1 MSSKRKFCINCGKDI
16 PAEAAY
22 CPFCSAMQLD
32 VLPKQVPQ
40 NKTGGNKENNKP
52 NKQTKKTKGTP
63 SRKYWLTRMRR
74 RLALPI

>member
-32 VLPKQVPQ
+32 VLPKPVPQ
-40 NKTGGNKENNKP
+40 NKTGGIEEIN
-52 NKQTKKTKGTP
+52 QTIRRKNHREKKKKHLKLQQVKTGK
-63 SRKYWLTRMRR
+63 
-74 RLALPI
+74 

>member
-32 VLPKQVPQ
+32 VLPKPVPQ
-40 NKTGGNKENNKP
+40 IKPAASKKAINQTIRRKNHREKKKNHLKLQQVKTGK
-52 NKQTKKTKGTP
+52 
-63 SRKYWLTRMRR
+63 
-74 RLALPI
+74 